1 MTILITGA
9 TGLIGKKMVSLFKK
23 DNHII
28 HYLTTSKSKINQSP
42 NQKGFFWNPSTNEI
56 DLAAFDGVS
65 VIIHLA
71 GASVSK
77 KWTTSYKKEIIQSR
91 VQSANLLFKTLKSH
105 PNSVKQFIAASAIGI
120 YPNSIT
126 TIYHEDNKT

>member
-28 HYLTTSKSKINQSP
+28 HYLTTSKSKIQSTT
-42 NQKGFFWNPSTNEI
+42 NQKGFYWNPTTSEI
-56 DLAAFDGVS
+56 DLAAFEDVS

-77 KWTTSYKKEIIQSR
+77 KWTSSYKK
-91 VQSANLLFKTLKSH
+91 
-105 PNSVKQFIAASAIGI
+105 
-120 YPNSIT
+120 
-126 TIYHEDNKT
+126 